1 MGGAAR
7 LWCSIRKGFPMRAL
21 VLLLIAALSAC
32 ASTPATKAEPA
43 AQAPS
48 AAPTADLEPMGAGGK
63 SAPSEGKVVDIL
75 KGDEIVLDNGW
86 VVRLIGIDVPTAD
99 YGKREGNFYGKAAID
114 LARARALGASVKL
127 EYDKMRT
134 DRYDRALAYIRLPDG
149 TLLNEVLVRE
159 GLAVVACFPPNTERC
174 PEFAASQAA
183 ALANRKGLWDF
194 NPADWP
200 QAGRSDNMVEGV
212 RVRSVLDGDT
222 VQLEDGTVVR
232 MIGID
237 APESE
242 EVWKEGAFGYEAF
255 ETNRRLLE
263 GKLVDIEY
271 DVEFSD
277 PRGRELAWLWVGT
290 GEDKKLVNAEIV
302 RSGHAWVAVFPPNI
316 RHIRTLFEA
325 QQAAFESGAGI
336 WKR

>member
-1 MGGAAR
+1 
-7 LWCSIRKGFPMRAL
+7 MRSVAF
-21 VLLLIAALSAC
+21 VLIALLSGC
-32 ASTPATKAEPA
+32 ASAPPAKAPA
-43 AQAPS
+43 AGDKA
-48 AAPTADLEPMGAGGK
+48 TNLEPMGAGGK
-63 SAPSEGKVVDIL
+63 SAPTDGKVVDIL

-114 LARARALGASVKL
+114 LARSRALGAAVTL
-127 EYDKMRT
+127 EYDKLRT
-134 DRYDRALAYIRLPDG
+134 DRYDRALAYVRLADG

-159 GLAVVACFPPNTERC
+159 GLAVVACFPPNTSRC
-174 PEFAASQAA
+174 PEFAKAQAD
-183 ALANRKGLWDF
+183 ALAGRRGLWDF

-232 MIGID
+232 LIGID

-242 EVWKEGAFGYEAF
+242 EVWKPGAFGYDAF
-255 ETNRRLLE
+255 ETSRRLVE

-277 PRGRELAWLWVGT
+277 PRGRELAWLWVGA
-290 GEDKKLVNAEIV
+290 GADRKLVNAEIV

-325 QQAAFESGAGI
+325 QQAAVESGAGI